1 MAVEKDPSLWH
12 DFWKGVWEENPNMRL
27 LLGMCPTL
35 AITTAAVNGFAMGAA
50 VIFVLLGSC
59 TIVSLISRHVP
70 HQVRIATYIV
80 LIAGF
85 VTLADLF
92 LAAYFPDISRA
103 MGAYIALIVV
113 NCIVLGRAEVFAS
126 KYPVQRSILDALG
139 MGVGFTVTLVI
150 LASVRE
156 ILGQGTFFGYPIL
169 SKILEPWLVMIL
181 PPGAFIALGLFIGLV
196 NYLTG
201 KKGEHIHAP

>member
-1 MAVEKDPSLWH
+1 
-12 DFWKGVWEENPNMRL
+12 MRL

-35 AITTAAVNGFAMGAA
+35 AITTAVVNGFAMGVA
-50 VIFVLLGSC
+50 VIFVLVGSC
-59 TIVSLISRHVP
+59 TIVSLIRRVVP

-92 LAAYFPDISRA
+92 LAAYFPDISKA

-113 NCIVLGRAEVFAS
+113 NCIVLGRVEAFAS
-126 KYPVQRSILDALG
+126 KYPLHRSILDAIG
-139 MGVGFTVTLVI
+139 MGVGFTITLVI
-150 LASVRE
+150 LAGVRE
-156 ILGQGTFFGYPIL
+156 VIGSGTFFGYPIL
-169 SKILEPWLVMIL
+169 KEIAEPWLVMLL
-181 PPGAFIALGLFIGLV
+181 PPGAFIALGLMVGLV

-201 KKGEHIHAP
+201 KKAEHIHTP

>member
-1 MAVEKDPSLWH
+1 MALEKDPSLWH

-50 VIFVLLGSC
+50 VIFVVLGSC
-59 TIVSLISRHVP
+59 TIVSLIRRLVP

-92 LAAYFPDISRA
+92 LAAYFPDISKA
-103 MGAYIALIVV
+103 MGPYIALIVV

-126 KYPVQRSILDALG
+126 KYPVHRSIADALG
-139 MGVGFTVTLVI
+139 MGVGFTMTLVV

-156 ILGQGTFFGYPIL
+156 VLGSGTFFGLPIL
-169 SKILEPWLVMIL
+169 SKFTEPWLVMLL
-181 PPGAFIALGLFIGLV
+181 PPGAFIALGLMIGLV

-201 KKGEHIHAP
+201 KKAEHVHTP

>member
-35 AITTAAVNGFAMGAA
+35 AITTAAVNGFAMGSA

-85 VTLADLF
+85 VTMADLF
-92 LAAYFPDISRA
+92 LAAYFPDISKA

-113 NCIVLGRAEVFAS
+113 NCIVLGRAEAFAS
-126 KYPVQRSILDALG
+126 KYPVHRSIMDALG
-139 MGVGFTVTLVI
+139 MGVGFTITLVI
-150 LASVRE
+150 LAGVRE
-156 ILGQGTFFGYPIL
+156 FLGSGSLFGYSLFSRIA
-169 SKILEPWLVMIL
+169 EPWLVMIL
-181 PPGAFIALGLFIGLV
+181 PPGAFIALGLLIGVV
-196 NYLTG
+196 NHFTG